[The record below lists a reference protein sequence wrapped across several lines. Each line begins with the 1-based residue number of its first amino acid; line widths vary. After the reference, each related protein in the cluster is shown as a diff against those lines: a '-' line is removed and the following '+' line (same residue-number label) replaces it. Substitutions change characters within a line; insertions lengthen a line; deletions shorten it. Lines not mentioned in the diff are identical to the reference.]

1 MGRGPA
7 HRKLGAHD
15 DTGREREFLA
25 GHDFGGRRGRFN
37 GDSETRLEVPIKLL
51 ALVVDDGNSWELREL
66 RAQRE
71 EGGHAR
77 GRVAELETCESGSR
91 QTAKLGTTR
100 HAGPGEVEAVHDIRL
115 GRGAG
120 EE

>member
-1 MGRGPA
+1 MEDA
-7 HRKLGAHD
+7 
-15 DTGREREFLA
+15 
-25 GHDFGGRRGRFN
+25 
-37 GDSETRLEVPIKLL
+37 IKLL
-51 ALVVDDGNSWELREL
+51 ALVVDDGISREFREL

-77 GRVAELETCESGSR
+77 GRVAGLETCESGSR
-91 QTAKLGTTR
+91 QTAQLGTTR

-115 GRGAG
+115 GGGAG